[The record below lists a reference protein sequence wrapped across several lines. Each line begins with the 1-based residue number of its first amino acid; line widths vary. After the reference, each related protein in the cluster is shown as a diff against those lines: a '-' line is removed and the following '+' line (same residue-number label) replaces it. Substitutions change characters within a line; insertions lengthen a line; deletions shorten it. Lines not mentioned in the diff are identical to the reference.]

1 MFKSYLLLTLAI
13 IFEVVGTLLLPL
25 SNNFTKLIPTI
36 GLTIFYISSF
46 YFLTFALKLIP
57 ISIVYATWSGMGIFL
72 ITMFGY
78 FMYHQASV
86 QFTIN
91 VNKMASVAQK
101 HVVCQTVHHCGINA
115 FELQLLLLLA
125 NHRFHF
131 IP

>member
-78 FMYHQASV
+78 FIYHQ
-86 QFTIN
+86 TIKWQVVIGLFLIIAGVIL
-91 VNKMASVAQK
+91 VNLY
-101 HVVCQTVHHCGINA
+101 GISNYK
-115 FELQLLLLLA
+115 
-125 NHRFHF
+125 NS
-131 IP
+131 